1 MTRLLLAL
9 ALALAASAANAAIDP
24 LPFKDRAE
32 EVRFQ
37 NLTKQLRCLVCQN
50 ESLNDSSAPL
60 AADLRRDVFEQM
72 RAGKSDDEIKA
83 WLTARYSD
91 FVLYDP
97 PLHGATLLL
106 WFGPALVLLAGG
118 AAVVF
123 AVRRRAR
130 VTTAPAAP
138 QAAIDTEDDW

>member
-1 MTRLLLAL
+1 MRPETKPAVATGGGPYRVMVVDD
-9 ALALAASAANAAIDP
+9 SAVIRG
-24 LPFKDRAE
+24 L
-32 EVRFQ
+32 
-37 NLTKQLRCLVCQN
+37 LTKTL
-50 ESLNDSSAPL
+50 ESDA
-60 AADLRRDVFEQM
+60 
-72 RAGKSDDEIKA
+72 EIKA